1 MFVYSLAG
9 LKIDGEATGDVEIEE
24 NETTS
29 RSAVYQQLGWLVGV
43 PDGDVH
49 ALALSGEW
57 ANELAKAGELLPYRF
72 EFAPAPTL
80 DGIAREAMEA
90 EYLRLFEI
98 GDGAGPPAPLFGGV
112 YGGGDRMKR
121 MEEVVRFYEYFG
133 LSTSAEDPR
142 PADHLATELDFLQY
156 LTFKEAASASPR
168 LQTSFRRAQLDFL
181 DRQLNPWVPELDAR
195 VEGACGWP
203 FYRWV
208 TSTVSSFVAADLG
221 HVKAVLG

>member
-9 LKIDGEATGDVEIEE
+9 LKIDGEAASDVEIEE

-29 RSAVYQQLGWLVGV
+29 RSAVYQQFGRLVGN
-43 PDGDVH
+43 PDADVH

-57 ANELAKAGELLPYRF
+57 PRELAKAGELLPFPF
-72 EFAPAPTL
+72 EFGPAPML
-80 DGIAREAMEA
+80 DGTTREAMEA
-90 EYLRLFEI
+90 EYLRLFEV

-133 LSTSAEDPR
+133 LRTSAEDPR

-156 LTFKEAASASPR
+156 LTFKEAASSSPR
-168 LQTSFRRAQLDFL
+168 LQTSFRRAQQDFL
-181 DRQLNPWVPELDAR
+181 DRQLCPWLPELDTR
-195 VEGACGWP
+195 VEQACGWP

-208 TSTVSSFVAADLG
+208 TTTLSSFVATDLSY
-221 HVKAVLG
+221 VKARLG